1 MKVLWFE
8 ITKPSNYDNQ
18 NSFLGGW
25 QDSLESLLKT
35 RDDIELHVSFVSK
48 NETEVKSVDGVT
60 YWPLC
65 YKYSAFSKIKRLFT
79 WDAER
84 ELCINECKRVVD
96 AINPDIIHV
105 FGTEY
110 PFALITQY
118 TTIPVVVHIQGC
130 IVAYHNA
137 SYPPGYNRST
147 FVKQS
152 FPNIVKQIYTYIK
165 DHKELTRVQMEY
177 DIWKSVR
184 HYMGRTIWDR
194 ALTTTLSGSANYY
207 CVNEAI
213 RPLFHQTNKVW
224 AYQKRNKLKFVTIGI
239 GTFWKGPEL
248 ILKTAHILK
257 TNGIDFEWYVAG
269 AIRGDVKKVV
279 EKQENLK
286 YEDNNIKILGF
297 QTPSELIELLTDCS
311 LYIHCAYIDNS
322 PNSICEAQLLGV
334 PILSTNVG
342 GIESLV
348 ENNKTGILVPA
359 NDPWRMAYE
368 IIDLSQDQGRL
379 EKLSI
384 NASLCARDRHSA
396 SRIVEELMNCYNSI
410 IANK

>member
-18 NSFLGGW
+18 KTFLGGW
-25 QDSLESLLKT
+25 QDSLETLLKT
-35 RDDIELHVSFVSK
+35 QKDIDLHVSFVSK
-48 NETEVKSVDGVT
+48 PESEGIRVDGVT

-65 YKYSAFSKIKRLFT
+65 YKYNVLSKIKRLFT
-79 WDAER
+79 WEV
-84 ELCINECKRVVD
+84 EKNLCINECKRVVETVK
-96 AINPDIIHV
+96 PDIIHV

-110 PFALITQY
+110 PFAFISQY

-137 SYPPGYNRST
+137 SYPPGYNRNT

-152 FPNIVKQIYTYIK
+152 FPNIAKQIYTYIK

-177 DIWKSVR
+177 DIWRSVR
-184 HYMGRTIWDR
+184 HFMGRTIWDK
-194 ALTTTLSGSANYY
+194 ALTATLSGSANYY

-224 AYQKRNKLKFVTIGI
+224 AYQKRNKLKLVTIGI

-257 TNGIDFEWYVAG
+257 TKGVDFEWYVAG
-269 AIRGDVKKVV
+269 AIRRDVKKVV
-279 EKQENLK
+279 EKQENLS

-311 LYIHCAYIDNS
+311 LYVHCAYIDNS

-368 IIDLSQDQGRL
+368 IIVLSQDQDRL
-379 EKLSI
+379 EKMSF
-384 NASLCARDRHSA
+384 NASLCARDRHST
-396 SRIVEELMNCYNSI
+396 SRILEELMNCYYSI